1 MWLGLAE
8 GNRRKDVA
16 VGAEPDKERG
26 EVGGGA
32 WGGEGRGC
40 T

>member
-16 VGAEPDKERG
+16 VGAELDKERG
-26 EVGGGA
+26 K
-32 WGGEGRGC
+32 GRDASEAR
-40 T
+40 